1 MKILVVGAGL
11 SGLVAAH
18 RLQAAGHEVTILEA
32 RPRVGGRVL
41 TLREPFA
48 EGQHA
53 DVGAM
58 ILYEGQNTILDL
70 CREFGIKL
78 TPVKTVGAELPRVR
92 YGGRLLGPEEIG
104 ACFGELG
111 KAQSAHPAE
120 PFETAAAWVR
130 RCRLSARAIALLD
143 AFIEIQPSIPLRFV
157 DARGLH
163 LGPERYVQM
172 ADGNDQLP
180 RRLAQG
186 LDVRFEHVVRL
197 IDWSRS
203 SVVVETEKG
212 QFEGDLLVL
221 AVPGPL
227 TTDIG
232 WNPPLPAEKV
242 RALVS
247 LRYGTG
253 AAVAAQYRERKAVS
267 DAVRTAFFSD
277 SIPRWM
283 LDLSVDQP
291 GNAAIVTTI
300 LSAESE
306 PRGLAQNDVLGE
318 IDSALTEITRSPVT
332 RLGGAMVSWTDDPFA
347 RCIARAPIGDQRETV
362 LREIKRP
369 LGKRVFFAGEH
380 TDERPG
386 PGGMD
391 GAIRSGLRV
400 VNEVTDARPGQGGM
414 DDAVRSGP
422 SDGRQNRRTPARSV
436 VVVSPSVVATSDEP
450 ALSDRAWSDSVRAAG
465 IDYWVGE
472 RPNACGRFVVQS
484 AALCEQRRR

>member
-1 MKILVVGAGL
+1 MKMLVVGAGL

-18 RLQAAGHEVTILEA
+18 RLQAAGHQITILEA
-32 RPRVGGRVL
+32 RSRVGGRVL
-41 TLREPFA
+41 TLRKPFA
-48 EGQHA
+48 EGQHVE
-53 DVGAM
+53 VGAM
-58 ILYEGQNTILDL
+58 ILYEGQNTILGL
-70 CREFGIKL
+70 CREFGVKL
-78 TPVKTVGAELPRVR
+78 TPLKTIGAELPCVR
-92 YGGRLLGPEEIG
+92 YRGRLLGPEEIG
-104 ACFGELG
+104 ACFGELE
-111 KAQSAHPAE
+111 KAQSTHPAE

-130 RCRLSARAIALLD
+130 RCRLSAQAIALLD

-163 LGPERYVQM
+163 LGPERYMQM
-172 ADGNDQLP
+172 VEGNDQLP

-186 LDVRFEHVVRL
+186 LDVRLEHVVRL

-267 DAVRTAFFSD
+267 GAVRTAFFSD

-291 GNAAIVTTI
+291 GNAAVMTTI

-306 PRGLAQNDVLGE
+306 PRGRAQNEVLGE
-318 IDSALTEITRSPVT
+318 IDSALTAIIRSPVT
-332 RLGGAMVSWTDDPFA
+332 RLEGAIVSWTDDPFA
-347 RCIARAPIGDQRETV
+347 RCIARAPIGDQRETL

-369 LGKRVFFAGEH
+369 LSNRVFFAGEH

-400 VNEVTDARPGQGGM
+400 VNEVTGTRPGQSSM
-414 DDAVRSGP
+414 DDAVRTGP
-422 SDGRQNRRTPARSV
+422 WTIDKIARAARVRWSF
-436 VVVSPSVVATSDEP
+436 SQP
-450 ALSDRAWSDSVRAAG
+450 AWSQPPTS
-465 IDYWVGE
+465 
-472 RPNACGRFVVQS
+472 
-484 AALCEQRRR
+484 RR

>member
-1 MKILVVGAGL
+1 MKMLVIGAGL

-18 RLQAAGHEVTILEA
+18 RLQVAGHQVTILEA
-32 RPRVGGRVL
+32 RSRVGGRVL

-70 CREFGIKL
+70 CREFGVKL
-78 TPVKTVGAELPRVR
+78 TPLKTVGAELPCVR
-92 YGGRLLGPEEIG
+92 YRGRLLGPEEIG

-111 KAQSAHPAE
+111 KAQSARPAE

-130 RCRLSARAIALLD
+130 RCRLSAQAIALLD

-163 LGPERYVQM
+163 LGPERYMQM
-172 ADGNDQLP
+172 AEGNDQLP

-186 LDVRFEHVVRL
+186 LDVRLEHVVRL

-203 SVVVETEKG
+203 SVVVETEKR

-291 GNAAIVTTI
+291 ENAAVVTTI

-306 PRGLAQNDVLGE
+306 PRRLAQNEVLGE
-318 IDSALTEITRSPVT
+318 IDSALTEITGSPVT
-332 RLGGAMVSWTDDPFA
+332 RLGGAIVSWTDDPFA
-347 RCIARAPIGDQRETV
+347 RCIARAPIGDQRETL

-369 LGKRVFFAGEH
+369 LSNRVFFAGEH

-400 VNEVTDARPGQGGM
+400 VNDVTGARPGQSSM
-414 DDAVRSGP
+414 DDVVRPGP
-422 SDGRQNRRTPARSV
+422 WTIDKIARAARIRWSF
-436 VVVSPSVVATSDEP
+436 SQP
-450 ALSDRAWSDSVRAAG
+450 AWSQPPTS
-465 IDYWVGE
+465 
-472 RPNACGRFVVQS
+472 
-484 AALCEQRRR
+484 QR

>member
-18 RLQAAGHEVTILEA
+18 RLQAAGHKVTILEA

-41 TLREPFA
+41 TVREPFA

-78 TPVKTVGAELPRVR
+78 TPVKTVGAELPCVR
-92 YGGRLLGPEEIG
+92 YAGRLLSPEEIG

-120 PFETAAAWVR
+120 PFETAAAWMR

-163 LGPERYVQM
+163 LGPERYMQM

-186 LDVRFEHVVRL
+186 LDVRFEQVVRL

-203 SVVVETEKG
+203 SLVVETEKG
-212 QFEGDLLVL
+212 QFDGDLLVL

-253 AAVAAQYRERKAVS
+253 ATVAAQYRERKAVS

-277 SIPRWM
+277 TIPRWI

-291 GNAAIVTTI
+291 GNAAVVTTI

-306 PRGLAQNDVLGE
+306 PRGFAQNDVLGE
-318 IDSALTEITRSPVT
+318 VDSALTEITRSRVT
-332 RLGGAMVSWTDDPFA
+332 RLGGAMTSWTDDPFA

-369 LGKRVFFAGEH
+369 LSNRVFFAGEH

-400 VNEVTDARPGQGGM
+400 VNEVTGAPPRQSSMDHAVRPGPWTIDKIARAERVSFSHPPWSQPPT
-414 DDAVRSGP
+414 S
-422 SDGRQNRRTPARSV
+422 RR
-436 VVVSPSVVATSDEP
+436 
-450 ALSDRAWSDSVRAAG
+450 
-465 IDYWVGE
+465 
-472 RPNACGRFVVQS
+472 
-484 AALCEQRRR
+484 

>member
-11 SGLVAAH
+11 SGLVSAH
-18 RLQAAGHEVTILEA
+18 RLQAAGHKVTVLEA
-32 RPRVGGRVL
+32 RSRVGGRVL

-48 EGQHA
+48 DGQHA

-70 CREFGIKL
+70 CHEFGIKL
-78 TPVKTVGAELPRVR
+78 TPLKTVGAELPCVR
-92 YGGRLLGPEEIG
+92 YRGRLLGPEEIG

-130 RCRLSARAIALLD
+130 RCRLSAPAVALLD
-143 AFIEIQPSIPLRFV
+143 AIIEIQPSIPLRFV

-163 LGPERYVQM
+163 LGPEQYVQI

-186 LDVRFEHVVRL
+186 LDVRLEHVVRL

-203 SVVVETEKG
+203 SVVVETEKEE
-212 QFEGDLLVL
+212 FEGDLLVL

-253 AAVAAQYRERKAVS
+253 AAVVAQYRERKAVS

-277 SIPRWM
+277 TIPRWL

-318 IDSALTEITRSPVT
+318 VDSALTEVTTSRVT
-332 RLGGAMVSWTDDPFA
+332 RLGGAIVSWTDDPFA
-347 RCIARAPIGDQRETV
+347 RCIARAPIGDQRETI
-362 LREIKRP
+362 LREIKHP
-369 LGKRVFFAGEH
+369 LSNRVFFTGEH

-400 VNEVTDARPGQGGM
+400 ANEITGARPNQSST
-414 DDAVRSGP
+414 DDAARSGP
-422 SDGRQNRRTPARSV
+422 WTIDKARAGRVRWAFSDPPWSQPPAGRR
-436 VVVSPSVVATSDEP
+436 
-450 ALSDRAWSDSVRAAG
+450 
-465 IDYWVGE
+465 
-472 RPNACGRFVVQS
+472 
-484 AALCEQRRR
+484 

>member
-1 MKILVVGAGL
+1 MKALVVGAGL
-11 SGLVAAH
+11 SGLVAGH
-18 RLQAAGHEVTILEA
+18 RIQGAGHEVTVLEA
-32 RPRVGGRVL
+32 RSRVGGRVL

-70 CREFGIKL
+70 CREFDVKL
-78 TPVKTVGAELPRVR
+78 TPEKTVGAELPCVR
-92 YGGRLLGPEEIG
+92 YRRRLLAPEEIG

-111 KAQSAHPAE
+111 KAQAEHPAE
-120 PFETAAAWVR
+120 SFETAAAWVR
-130 RCRLSARAIALLD
+130 RCRVSPRAIALLD
-143 AFIEIQPSIPLRFV
+143 AIIEIQPSIPLRFV
-157 DARGLH
+157 DARGMH
-163 LGPERYVQM
+163 LGAEKYVQI

-180 RRLAQG
+180 RRLARG
-186 LDVRFEHVVRL
+186 LDVRLEQVVRL

-203 SVVVETEKG
+203 SVIVETEKA
-212 QFEGDLLVL
+212 QFEADLLVL
-221 AVPGPL
+221 AIPGPL

-232 WNPPLPAEKV
+232 WNPPLPAQKV

-253 AAVAAQYRERKAVS
+253 AAVVAQYRERKAVS
-267 DAVRTAFFSD
+267 EAVRTAFFSD
-277 SIPRWM
+277 TIPRWL

-291 GNAAIVTTI
+291 GTAAIVTTI

-306 PRGLAQNDVLGE
+306 PRALTQDNVLGTV
-318 IDSALTEITRSPVT
+318 DAALAEITRSPVT
-332 RLGGAMVSWTDDPFA
+332 RLGGAIVSWTDDPFA

-369 LGKRVFFAGEH
+369 LNNRVFFTGEH

-400 VNEVTDARPGQGGM
+400 ANEVTGAPSAPTNEVTGAPSAPAKASYVPG
-414 DDAVRSGP
+414 P
-422 SDGRQNRRTPARSV
+422 
-436 VVVSPSVVATSDEP
+436 
-450 ALSDRAWSDSVRAAG
+450 
-465 IDYWVGE
+465 
-472 RPNACGRFVVQS
+472 RFVRWS
-484 AALCEQRRR
+484 WPHPPTSRR

>member
-1 MKILVVGAGL
+1 MKTLIVGAGL

-18 RLQAAGHEVTILEA
+18 QLQAAGYEVTILEA

-41 TLREPFA
+41 TLREPFT

-58 ILYEGQNTILDL
+58 ILYEGQNTILDV
-70 CREFGIKL
+70 CREFGIEL
-78 TPVKTVGAELPRVR
+78 TPVKTVGAELPRVKLD
-92 YGGRLLGPEEIG
+92 GRLLDREEIG
-104 ACFGELG
+104 AVFGELA
-111 KAQSAHPAE
+111 KAQSARPAE

-130 RCRLSARAIALLD
+130 RCRLSARAIGLLD
-143 AFIEIQPSIPLRFV
+143 ALIEIQPSVPLRFV
-157 DARGLH
+157 DARSLH
-163 LGPERYVQM
+163 LGPEQYLQM
-172 ADGNDQLP
+172 AGGNDQLP
-180 RRLAQG
+180 RRLAQD
-186 LDVRFEHVVRL
+186 LDVRLEHVVRL

-203 SVVVETEKG
+203 SVVVETEKA
-212 QFEGDLLVL
+212 QFEGDLLIL

-232 WNPPLPAEKV
+232 WNPPLPAEKI

-253 AAVAAQYRERKAVS
+253 AGVAAQYRERGPVS
-267 DAVRTAFFSD
+267 GSVRTAFFSD
-277 SIPRWM
+277 RIPRWM

-291 GNAAIVTTI
+291 GGAAIVTTI
-300 LSAESE
+300 LSAELE
-306 PRGLAQNDVLGE
+306 PRGLAEDDVLGQ
-318 IDSALTEITRSPVT
+318 IDSALGEITGRTVT

-369 LGKRVFFAGEH
+369 LDKRVFFAGEH

-391 GAIRSGLRV
+391 GAIRSGLRAV
-400 VNEVTDARPGQGGM
+400 GEVKVARPGPGRM
-414 DDAVRSGP
+414 DGAI
-422 SDGRQNRRTPARSV
+422 RTSLQPVHRVTGARPA
-436 VVVSPSVVATSDEP
+436 
-450 ALSDRAWSDSVRAAG
+450 SVRWSWSHPPWSQPP
-465 IDYWVGE
+465 I
-472 RPNACGRFVVQS
+472 S
-484 AALCEQRRR
+484 RR

>member
-11 SGLVAAH
+11 SGLVAAR
-18 RLQAAGHEVTILEA
+18 RLQAAGHQVTILGA
-32 RPRVGGRVL
+32 RSRVGGRVL
-41 TLREPFA
+41 TLRKPFA

-70 CREFGIKL
+70 CREFGVKL
-78 TPVKTVGAELPRVR
+78 TPLKTVGAELPCVR
-92 YGGRLLGPEEIG
+92 YRGRLLGPEEIG

-111 KAQSAHPAE
+111 KAQSARPAE

-130 RCRLSARAIALLD
+130 RCRVSAQAIALLD

-163 LGPERYVQM
+163 LGPERYMQM
-172 ADGNDQLP
+172 AEGNDQLP

-186 LDVRFEHVVRL
+186 LDVRLEHVVRL

-203 SVVVETEKG
+203 SVVVETEKR

-291 GNAAIVTTI
+291 GNAAVVTTI

-306 PRGLAQNDVLGE
+306 PRGLAQNEVLGE
-318 IDSALTEITRSPVT
+318 IDSALTEMTRSPVT
-332 RLGGAMVSWTDDPFA
+332 RLGGAIVSWTDDPFA
-347 RCIARAPIGDQRETV
+347 RCIARAPIGDQRETL

-369 LGKRVFFAGEH
+369 LSNRVFFAGEH

-400 VNEVTDARPGQGGM
+400 VNEVTGARPGQSSM
-414 DDAVRSGP
+414 DDVVRPGP
-422 SDGRQNRRTPARSV
+422 WTIDKIARAARIRWSF
-436 VVVSPSVVATSDEP
+436 SQP
-450 ALSDRAWSDSVRAAG
+450 AWSQPPTS
-465 IDYWVGE
+465 
-472 RPNACGRFVVQS
+472 
-484 AALCEQRRR
+484 RR

>member
-1 MKILVVGAGL
+1 MKMLVVGAGL

-18 RLQAAGHEVTILEA
+18 RLQAAGHQVTILEA
-32 RPRVGGRVL
+32 RSRVGGRVL

-70 CREFGIKL
+70 CREFGVKL
-78 TPVKTVGAELPRVR
+78 TPLKTVGAELPCVR
-92 YGGRLLGPEEIG
+92 YRGRLLGPEEIG

-111 KAQSAHPAE
+111 KARSTHPAE

-130 RCRLSARAIALLD
+130 RCRVSAQAIALLD

-163 LGPERYVQM
+163 LGPERYMQM
-172 ADGNDQLP
+172 AEGNDQLP

-186 LDVRFEHVVRL
+186 LDVRLEHVVRL

-203 SVVVETEKG
+203 SVVVETEKR

-291 GNAAIVTTI
+291 GDAAVVTTI

-306 PRGLAQNDVLGE
+306 PRGLAQNEVLGE
-318 IDSALTEITRSPVT
+318 IDSALTEITGSPVT
-332 RLGGAMVSWTDDPFA
+332 RLGGAIVSWTDDPFA
-347 RCIARAPIGDQRETV
+347 RCIARAPIGDQRETL

-369 LGKRVFFAGEH
+369 LSNRVFFAGEH

-400 VNEVTDARPGQGGM
+400 VNDVTGARPGQSSM
-414 DDAVRSGP
+414 DNAVRP
-422 SDGRQNRRTPARSV
+422 DPWTTDKIA
-436 VVVSPSVVATSDEP
+436 
-450 ALSDRAWSDSVRAAG
+450 RAARVR
-465 IDYWVGE
+465 WSFSQ
-472 RPNACGRFVVQS
+472 PPWSQPPTS
-484 AALCEQRRR
+484 RR

>member
-1 MKILVVGAGL
+1 MKALVVGAGL
-11 SGLVAAH
+11 SGLIAGN
-18 RLQAAGHEVTILEA
+18 RIQGGGHEVTILEA
-32 RPRVGGRVL
+32 RSRVGGRVL

-70 CREFGIKL
+70 CREFGIEL
-78 TPVKTVGAELPRVR
+78 TPLKTVGAELPCVR
-92 YGGRLLGPEEIG
+92 YGGRLLGAEEIVG
-104 ACFGELG
+104 CFGELG
-111 KAQSAHPAE
+111 KAQAEHAAE

-130 RCRLSARAIALLD
+130 RCRISARAIALLD
-143 AFIEIQPSIPLRFV
+143 AIIEIQPSIPLRFV

-163 LGPERYVQM
+163 LGAEKYVQI
-172 ADGNDQLP
+172 AGGNDQLP

-186 LDVRFEHVVRL
+186 LDVRLEHIVRL

-212 QFEGDLLVL
+212 RFEGDLLVL

-253 AAVAAQYRERKAVS
+253 AAVAVQYRDRKAVS

-277 SIPRWM
+277 TIPRWL

-291 GNAAIVTTI
+291 GNAAVVTTI

-306 PRGLAQNDVLGE
+306 PRGLPQNEVLGKV
-318 IDSALTEITRSPVT
+318 DLALTDITKSPVT
-332 RLGGAMVSWTDDPFA
+332 RLGGAIVSWTDDPFA
-347 RCIARAPIGDQRETV
+347 RCIARAPIGDQRESL

-369 LGKRVFFAGEH
+369 LDRRVFFTGEH

-391 GAIRSGLRV
+391 GAVRSGLRV
-400 VNEVTDARPGQGGM
+400 AAEVTGAQPAPSKFSYVPGLGFARWSWPH
-414 DDAVRSGP
+414 P
-422 SDGRQNRRTPARSV
+422 P
-436 VVVSPSVVATSDEP
+436 TS
-450 ALSDRAWSDSVRAAG
+450 RH
-465 IDYWVGE
+465 
-472 RPNACGRFVVQS
+472 
-484 AALCEQRRR
+484 

>member
-1 MKILVVGAGL
+1 MKMLVVGAGL

-18 RLQAAGHEVTILEA
+18 RLQAAGHQITILEA
-32 RPRVGGRVL
+32 RSRVGGRVL
-41 TLREPFA
+41 TLRKPFA
-48 EGQHA
+48 EGQHV

-70 CREFGIKL
+70 CREFGVKL
-78 TPVKTVGAELPRVR
+78 TPLKTIGAELPCVR
-92 YGGRLLGPEEIG
+92 YRGRLLGPEEIG
-104 ACFGELG
+104 ACFGELE
-111 KAQSAHPAE
+111 KAQSTHPAE

-130 RCRLSARAIALLD
+130 RCRLSAQAIALLD

-163 LGPERYVQM
+163 LGPERYMQM
-172 ADGNDQLP
+172 VEGNDQLP

-186 LDVRFEHVVRL
+186 LDVRLEHVVRL

-267 DAVRTAFFSD
+267 GAVRTAFFSD

-291 GNAAIVTTI
+291 GNAAVMTTI

-306 PRGLAQNDVLGE
+306 PRGRAQNEVLGE
-318 IDSALTEITRSPVT
+318 IDSALTAIIRSPVT
-332 RLGGAMVSWTDDPFA
+332 RLEGAIVSWTDDPFA
-347 RCIARAPIGDQRETV
+347 RCIARAPIGDQRETL

-369 LGKRVFFAGEH
+369 LSNRVFFAGEH

-400 VNEVTDARPGQGGM
+400 VNEVTGTRPGQSSM
-414 DDAVRSGP
+414 DDAVRPGP
-422 SDGRQNRRTPARSV
+422 WTIDKIARAARVRWSF
-436 VVVSPSVVATSDEP
+436 SQP
-450 ALSDRAWSDSVRAAG
+450 AWSQPPTS
-465 IDYWVGE
+465 
-472 RPNACGRFVVQS
+472 
-484 AALCEQRRR
+484 RR

>member
-1 MKILVVGAGL
+1 MKMLVVGAGL

-18 RLQAAGHEVTILEA
+18 RLQAAGHQVTILEA
-32 RPRVGGRVL
+32 RSRVGGRVL

-78 TPVKTVGAELPRVR
+78 TPLKTVGAELPCVR
-92 YGGRLLGPEEIG
+92 YRGRLLGPQEIG

-111 KAQSAHPAE
+111 KAQSTHPAE

-130 RCRLSARAIALLD
+130 RCRLSAQAIALLD

-163 LGPERYVQM
+163 LGPERYMQM
-172 ADGNDQLP
+172 AEGNDQLP
-180 RRLAQG
+180 RRLAQD
-186 LDVRFEHVVRL
+186 LDVRLEHVVRL

-221 AVPGPL
+221 AIPGPL
-227 TTDIG
+227 TTDMG

-253 AAVAAQYRERKAVS
+253 AAVAAQYQERKAVS

-291 GNAAIVTTI
+291 GNAAVVTTI
-300 LSAESE
+300 LSAELE
-306 PRGLAQNDVLGE
+306 PRGLAQNEVLGE

-332 RLGGAMVSWTDDPFA
+332 RLGGAIVSWTDDPFA
-347 RCIARAPIGDQRETV
+347 RCIARAPIGDQRETL

-369 LGKRVFFAGEH
+369 LSNRVFFAGEH

-400 VNEVTDARPGQGGM
+400 VNDVTGARAGQSSM
-414 DDAVRSGP
+414 DDAVRPGP
-422 SDGRQNRRTPARSV
+422 WTIDKIARAGRVRWSFSQP
-436 VVVSPSVVATSDEP
+436 
-450 ALSDRAWSDSVRAAG
+450 AWSQPPTS
-465 IDYWVGE
+465 
-472 RPNACGRFVVQS
+472 
-484 AALCEQRRR
+484 RR

>member
-18 RLQAAGHEVTILEA
+18 RLQAVGHKVTILEA
-32 RPRVGGRVL
+32 RARVGGRVL

-70 CREFGIKL
+70 CREFGIQL
-78 TPVKTVGAELPRVR
+78 TPYKTVGAELPCVR
-92 YGGRLLGPEEIG
+92 YGGRLLDPEEIG

-212 QFEGDLLVL
+212 KFEADLLVL

-232 WNPPLPAEKV
+232 WNPPLPAEKA
-242 RALVS
+242 RALTS

-253 AAVAAQYRERKAVS
+253 AAVAAQYRERNAVS
-267 DAVRTAFFSD
+267 DSVRTAFFSD
-277 SIPRWM
+277 RMPRWM

-318 IDSALTEITRSPVT
+318 IDSALTEITRSTVT

-369 LGKRVFFAGEH
+369 LGEQVFFAGEH

-400 VNEVTDARPGQGGM
+400 VNEVTGARPGLGGA
-414 DDAVRSGP
+414 DDAIHSGLRTVDKVTGARPVPVRWSWSHP
-422 SDGRQNRRTPARSV
+422 PWSQPPTGRR
-436 VVVSPSVVATSDEP
+436 
-450 ALSDRAWSDSVRAAG
+450 
-465 IDYWVGE
+465 
-472 RPNACGRFVVQS
+472 
-484 AALCEQRRR
+484 

>member
-11 SGLVAAH
+11 AGLVAAH
-18 RLQAAGHEVTILEA
+18 RLQTSGHKVTILEA

-41 TLREPFA
+41 TLRDPFA
-48 EGQHA
+48 DGQHA

-70 CREFGIKL
+70 CHEFGIKL
-78 TPVKTVGAELPRVR
+78 TPLTTVGAELPCVR
-92 YGGRLLGPEEIG
+92 YRGRLLGPEEIG

-111 KAQSAHPAE
+111 KAHAEHPPE
-120 PFETAAAWVR
+120 PFETGAAWAR
-130 RCRLSARAIALLD
+130 RCHVSARAIALLD
-143 AFIEIQPSIPLRFV
+143 AIIEIQPSIPLRFV

-163 LGPERYVQM
+163 LGAERYMQM
-172 ADGNDQLP
+172 AEGNDQLP
-180 RRLAQG
+180 RRLAHG
-186 LDVRFEHVVRL
+186 LDVRLEHVVRL

-203 SVVVETEKG
+203 SVLVETEKG
-212 QFEGDLLVL
+212 QFEGDLVVL

-253 AAVAAQYRERKAVS
+253 AAVVTQYKERKAVS

-277 SIPRWM
+277 TIPRWL

-306 PRGLAQNDVLGE
+306 PRGLAQHEVLGAM
-318 IDSALTEITRSPVT
+318 DSALTEITRSPVT
-332 RLGGAMVSWTDDPFA
+332 RVGGAIVSWTDDPFA
-347 RCIARAPIGDQRETV
+347 RCIARVPIGDQRETV

-369 LGKRVFFAGEH
+369 LNDRVFFTGEH

-391 GAIRSGLRV
+391 GAIRAGLRV
-400 VNEVTDARPGQGGM
+400 VSEVTGAPLGQSSVNDSARPAPWTI
-414 DDAVRSGP
+414 DKA
-422 SDGRQNRRTPARSV
+422 
-436 VVVSPSVVATSDEP
+436 
-450 ALSDRAWSDSVRAAG
+450 RAARVRWS
-465 IDYWVGE
+465 YSHPPWLQ
-472 RPNACGRFVVQS
+472 PPTSGR
-484 AALCEQRRR
+484 

>member
-1 MKILVVGAGL
+1 MKTLVVGAGL
-11 SGLVAAH
+11 SGLVASH
-18 RLQAAGHEVTILEA
+18 RLQAAGHQVTILEA

-70 CREFGIKL
+70 CREFGIVL
-78 TPVKTVGAELPRVR
+78 TPVKTVGAELPRVKLK
-92 YGGRLLGPEEIG
+92 GRHLDPEEIG

-111 KAQSAHPAE
+111 EAKSAHPAE

-130 RCRLSARAIALLD
+130 RCRLSVRAIALLD
-143 AFIEIQPSIPLRFV
+143 ALIEIQPSVPLRFV
-157 DARGLH
+157 DARSLH
-163 LGPERYVQM
+163 FGPERYLQM
-172 ADGNDQLP
+172 VGGNDQLP
-180 RRLAQG
+180 RRLAQD
-186 LDVRFEHVVRL
+186 LDVRLEHVVRL
-197 IDWSRS
+197 IDWSPP

-212 QFEGDLLVL
+212 QFEGDLIVL

-253 AAVAAQYRERKAVS
+253 AAVAAQYRQRKSVS
-267 DAVRTAFFSD
+267 NSVRTAFFSD
-277 SIPRWM
+277 HIPRWM
-283 LDLSVDQP
+283 LDLSVDQS
-291 GNAAIVTTI
+291 GHAAIVTTI
-300 LSAESE
+300 LSADSE
-306 PRGLAQNDVLGE
+306 LHSLAQNDALGHINSVL
-318 IDSALTEITRSPVT
+318 AEITGSPVT

-347 RCIARAPIGDQRETV
+347 RCIARVPIGDQRETV

-369 LGKRVFFAGEH
+369 LEKRVFFAGEH

-400 VNEVTDARPGQGGM
+400 VDEITGARPVLDKYPWIPPPGF
-414 DDAVRSGP
+414 DRWAWPRSP
-422 SDGRQNRRTPARSV
+422 
-436 VVVSPSVVATSDEP
+436 TS
-450 ALSDRAWSDSVRAAG
+450 RH
-465 IDYWVGE
+465 
-472 RPNACGRFVVQS
+472 
-484 AALCEQRRR
+484 

>member
-1 MKILVVGAGL
+1 MKALVVGAGL
-11 SGLVAAH
+11 SGLIAGN
-18 RLQAAGHEVTILEA
+18 RIQGAGHEVTILEA
-32 RPRVGGRVL
+32 RSRVGGRVL

-53 DVGAM
+53 DVGAL

-70 CREFGIKL
+70 CREFGIEL
-78 TPVKTVGAELPRVR
+78 TPLKTVGAELPCVR
-92 YGGRLLGPEEIG
+92 YGGRLLGAEEIVG
-104 ACFGELG
+104 CFGELG
-111 KAQSAHPAE
+111 KAQAEHAAE

-130 RCRLSARAIALLD
+130 RCRISARAIALLD
-143 AFIEIQPSIPLRFV
+143 AIIEIQPSIPLRFV

-163 LGPERYVQM
+163 LGAEKYMQI
-172 ADGNDQLP
+172 AGGNDQLP

-186 LDVRFEHVVRL
+186 LDVRLEHIVRL

-212 QFEGDLLVL
+212 RFEGDLLVL

-253 AAVAAQYRERKAVS
+253 AAVAVQYRDRKAVS

-277 SIPRWM
+277 TIPRWL

-291 GNAAIVTTI
+291 GNAAVVTTI

-306 PRGLAQNDVLGE
+306 PRGLPQNEVLGKV
-318 IDSALTEITRSPVT
+318 DSALTDITKSPVT
-332 RLGGAMVSWTDDPFA
+332 RLGGAIVSWTDDPFA
-347 RCIARAPIGDQRETV
+347 RCIARAPIGDQRESL

-369 LGKRVFFAGEH
+369 LDRRVFFTGEH

-391 GAIRSGLRV
+391 GAVRSGLRV
-400 VNEVTDARPGQGGM
+400 AAEVTGA
-414 DDAVRSGP
+414 
-422 SDGRQNRRTPARSV
+422 
-436 VVVSPSVVATSDEP
+436 EP
-450 ALSDRAWSDSVRAAG
+450 APSKFSYVPGLGFVRWSWPHPPTSRH
-465 IDYWVGE
+465 
-472 RPNACGRFVVQS
+472 
-484 AALCEQRRR
+484 